1 MKTKKGMRQ
10 HSMKWTMMGILLV
23 CWLIPFSFLIG
34 VLGFYIASNHSDMT
48 AENFRRQLEVNNGI
62 CISHLNTAI
71 ADSRE
76 ASYDG
81 DLLAANDRYRSGEIT
96 KVAAEKEYNQYLV
109 SKYQKNDAI
118 CAAFL
123 WFAQG
128 EDESIYNI
136 YNERAGA
143 TYQLVKKF
151 EREDYEAARAYA
163 SGLGTKSGFLYLDGR
178 LYLVRNLIDHTYT
191 ERGTLVFCLNQ
202 AYCFAGLSSFPS
214 AQKVELVLNGES
226 ILLAGDEG
234 IIAPDE
240 KDGAKQLKDGYRWV
254 GDRLYVAD
262 VQKGDGYGMSA
273 VMLLR
278 KEISPFPFYGYQ
290 YVTGGMVVLLLPLL
304 LFVVFVFQR
313 QVARPVEELSAG
325 AAHIEAGELGFQ
337 ITTEPCNL
345 EFAYLNKA
353 FNEMSSHLRQQFDR
367 IYQEEIALREA
378 RIMALQSHIN
388 PHFMN
393 NTLEIINW
401 EARLSGNLRVSHMI
415 EALSTMMDAALD
427 RRKRPEVRLA
437 EEMQYVNSYLYITK
451 ERLGK
456 RLTVT
461 CDLGEE
467 LMDYIVPRLI
477 LQPIVENAVE
487 HGVVPNGTGIVEIS
501 GYHDGEYLYLEAVNN
516 GGLSED
522 DKRRIDRL
530 LSREYGRDD
539 SMEKEPAGNLG
550 IANVNQRL
558 RIMYGAPCGLTI
570 RESTEGTVVALL
582 TMPLRKMNDNIGEM
596 NKTRQEKAH

>member
-163 SGLGTKSGFLYLDGR
+163 SGLGTKSGFLYRDGR

-226 ILLAGDEG
+226 ILLAGDES

>member
-163 SGLGTKSGFLYLDGR
+163 SGLGTKSGFLYRDGR

-202 AYCFAGLSSFPS
+202 AYCFAGLASFPS

-226 ILLAGDEG
+226 ILLAGDES

>member
-163 SGLGTKSGFLYLDGR
+163 SGLGTKSGFLYRDGR

>member
-163 SGLGTKSGFLYLDGR
+163 SGLGTKSGFLYRDGR

-191 ERGTLVFCLNQ
+191 
-202 AYCFAGLSSFPS
+202 
-214 AQKVELVLNGES
+214 
-226 ILLAGDEG
+226 
-234 IIAPDE
+234 
-240 KDGAKQLKDGYRWV
+240 
-254 GDRLYVAD
+254 
-262 VQKGDGYGMSA
+262 
-273 VMLLR
+273 
-278 KEISPFPFYGYQ
+278 
-290 YVTGGMVVLLLPLL
+290 
-304 LFVVFVFQR
+304 
-313 QVARPVEELSAG
+313 
-325 AAHIEAGELGFQ
+325 
-337 ITTEPCNL
+337 
-345 EFAYLNKA
+345 
-353 FNEMSSHLRQQFDR
+353 
-367 IYQEEIALREA
+367 
-378 RIMALQSHIN
+378 
-388 PHFMN
+388 
-393 NTLEIINW
+393 
-401 EARLSGNLRVSHMI
+401 
-415 EALSTMMDAALD
+415 
-427 RRKRPEVRLA
+427 
-437 EEMQYVNSYLYITK
+437 
-451 ERLGK
+451 
-456 RLTVT
+456 
-461 CDLGEE
+461 
-467 LMDYIVPRLI
+467 
-477 LQPIVENAVE
+477 
-487 HGVVPNGTGIVEIS
+487 
-501 GYHDGEYLYLEAVNN
+501 
-516 GGLSED
+516 
-522 DKRRIDRL
+522 
-530 LSREYGRDD
+530 
-539 SMEKEPAGNLG
+539 
-550 IANVNQRL
+550 
-558 RIMYGAPCGLTI
+558 
-570 RESTEGTVVALL
+570 
-582 TMPLRKMNDNIGEM
+582 
-596 NKTRQEKAH
+596 

>member
-96 KVAAEKEYNQYLV
+96 KMAAEKEYNQYLV

-163 SGLGTKSGFLYLDGR
+163 SGLGTKSGFLYRDGR

-202 AYCFAGLSSFPS
+202 AYCFAGLASFPS

-226 ILLAGDEG
+226 ILLAGDES

>member
-1 MKTKKGMRQ
+1 
-10 HSMKWTMMGILLV
+10 
-23 CWLIPFSFLIG
+23 
-34 VLGFYIASNHSDMT
+34 
-48 AENFRRQLEVNNGI
+48 
-62 CISHLNTAI
+62 
-71 ADSRE
+71 
-76 ASYDG
+76 
-81 DLLAANDRYRSGEIT
+81 
-96 KVAAEKEYNQYLV
+96 
-109 SKYQKNDAI
+109 
-118 CAAFL
+118 
-123 WFAQG
+123 
-128 EDESIYNI
+128 
-136 YNERAGA
+136 
-143 TYQLVKKF
+143 
-151 EREDYEAARAYA
+151 
-163 SGLGTKSGFLYLDGR
+163 
-178 LYLVRNLIDHTYT
+178 DHTYT

>member
-1 MKTKKGMRQ
+1 MKIKKGMRQ

-48 AENFRRQLEVNNGI
+48 AENLRKQLEVNNSI
-62 CISHLNTAI
+62 CISRLDTAI
-71 ADSRE
+71 ADSRD

-81 DLLAANDRYRSGEIT
+81 DLLETNDRYLAGEIAKMT
-96 KVAAEKEYNQYLV
+96 AEKEYNRYLV

-123 WFAQG
+123 WF
-128 EDESIYNI
+128 EDQMQETVYNV

-151 EREDYEAARAYA
+151 EHADYEAVRAYA
-163 SGLGTKSGFLYLDGR
+163 GELGTRSGFLYRNKR
-178 LYLVRNLIDHTYT
+178 LYLVRNLIDNTYR
-191 ERGTLVFCLNQ
+191 ERAVLVFCLNQ
-202 AYCFAGLSSFPS
+202 DYCFAGISSFPS
-214 AQKVELVLNGES
+214 AEGVELLLSGERIS
-226 ILLAGDEG
+226 LVSGGPLMEKLEDEM
-234 IIAPDE
+234 E
-240 KDGAKQLKDGYRWV
+240 KAQKKDGYRWV
-254 GDRLYVAD
+254 NGRLYIAD
-262 VQKGDGYGMSA
+262 EQSGDGYGLA
-273 VMLLR
+273 TVMLLR

-290 YVTGGMVVLLLPLL
+290 YVTGGMVLFLIPLL
-304 LFVVFVFQR
+304 LFVVFVFQK
-313 QVARPVEELSAG
+313 QVARPVEELSAT
-325 AAHIEAGELGFQ
+325 AARIEEGELGIQ
-337 ITTEPCNL
+337 IETDPCNL
-345 EFAYLNKA
+345 EFAYLNRA
-353 FNEMSSHLRQQFDR
+353 FNEMSSHLKQQFDR

-401 EARLSGNLRVSHMI
+401 EARLSGNLKVSHMI

-456 RLTVT
+456 RLTVE

-467 LMDYIVPRLI
+467 LMDYVVPRLI

-487 HGVVPNGTGIVEIS
+487 HGVVPNGSGSVRIS
-501 GYHDGEYLYLEAVNN
+501 GRQDGKYLYLEAVND
-516 GGLSED
+516 GGLSEE
-522 DKRRIDRL
+522 DKKQIARL
-530 LSREYGRDD
+530 LSGEYGREG

-558 RIMYGAPCGLTI
+558 RIMYGEPCGLTI
-570 RESTEGTVVALL
+570 QEGENRTVAAVL
-582 TMPLRKMNDNIGEM
+582 TIPLRKVGTTYGEM
-596 NKTRQEKAH
+596 NKTRQ